1 MPNKKDEM
9 TEDDRI
15 IIEDAIYDAHQA
27 TDRYLESGR
36 DLHEKLLEITVDD
49 ALAAL
54 QMYADLLKDDPLA
67 YNYKIHMLIPTTL
80 REMLKD
86 HDNQVR

>member
-1 MPNKKDEM
+1 MPRKDELS
-9 TEDDRI
+9 EDDRA

-36 DLHEKLLEITVDD
+36 DLHEKLLEVTVED

-54 QMYADLLKDDPLA
+54 QMYSELLKDDPMA
-67 YNYKIHMLIPTTL
+67 DNYKLHMLIPTTL
-80 REMLKD
+80 HEMLKE
-86 HDNQVR
+86 HDKKIR